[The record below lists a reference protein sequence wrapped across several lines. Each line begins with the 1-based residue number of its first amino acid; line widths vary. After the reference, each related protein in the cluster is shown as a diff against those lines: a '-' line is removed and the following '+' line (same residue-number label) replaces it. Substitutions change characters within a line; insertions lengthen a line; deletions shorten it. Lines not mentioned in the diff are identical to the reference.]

1 MRHTSLYKTKY
12 DMNGPWILLDK
23 ILTRIWLFKSD
34 LYVVASSSKAESQ
47 SPIIPMKI
55 HRVPGWAA
63 ESSVGAWPDPTFD
76 DSRRRVNV
84 RVRVMNLCLSII
96 YWHPKRI
103 LWTSLGPLGI
113 WWAIS
118 KIWSSAHPQ
127 DHIAGR
133 FSGSKKPITVA
144 ALVSE
149 HTNPLHTCV

>member
-103 LWTSLGPLGI
+103 LWTSLGPRGSLQQLRAKNRI
-113 WWAIS
+113 KS
-118 KIWSSAHPQ
+118 PFNHHEHPVRLDPTKIQ
-127 DHIAGR
+127 
-133 FSGSKKPITVA
+133 KKIHCPI
-144 ALVSE
+144 LSVS
-149 HTNPLHTCV
+149 TI